1 MKRRVGVRAFF
12 FLVVCLLPTSLWPQG
27 QQNPSVGDRRSRP
40 LFIRGQV
47 RSAETEMTLDM
58 VRLNLE
64 RPQGGIVQQKFTD
77 SNGSFEFA
85 GIPGGNYRIIAS
97 RDGYE
102 DATMDV
108 ELFSVPRSAVMVYMQ
123 PKRTEAHNTSDTLV
137 SARYYAIPKKARKE
151 YEKGVEQLFEKR
163 NYDLSVV
170 HFRKAIELYPDYYE
184 AYSSLGIALLD
195 LKNLDE
201 AKTCF
206 LKSIE
211 LNDKNAQ
218 PYFALGGLYNSQ
230 QHFGQAEEILLK
242 GVAVDGRA
250 WQGHFEL
257 GKAYWGMGNWARAEE
272 HALRAQEIYQGFPS
286 LHLLLANIY
295 LRKQAYPQALTAL
308 DTFLKLAPNSPMS
321 VEVRQVADKLRAN
334 LTAHKKSEK

>member
-1 MKRRVGVRAFF
+1 MKRKIGVRAF
-12 FLVVCLLPTSLWPQG
+12 FLVVCLLPASLWAQG
-27 QQNPSVGDRRSRP
+27 QQNPSAGDRRSRP
-40 LFIRGQV
+40 LYIRGQV

-77 SNGSFEFA
+77 SNGNFEFP
-85 GIPGGNYRIIAS
+85 GLPGGTYRIIAY

-108 ELFSVPRSAVMVYMQ
+108 ELFAVPRIGVMVYMQ
-123 PKRTEAHNTSDTLV
+123 PKRRDTYNTSDTTV

-151 YEKGVEQLFEKR
+151 YEKGVEELFEKQR
-163 NYDLSVV
+163 YEESVV
-170 HFRKAIELYPDYYE
+170 RFRKAIELYPEYYE

-195 LKNLDE
+195 MKNYDE

-211 LNDKNAQ
+211 LDDKHAQ
-218 PYFALGGLYNSQ
+218 AYFALGGLYNGQ
-230 QHFGQAEEILLK
+230 QQFQQAEEILLR

-257 GKAYWGMGNWARAEE
+257 GKAYWGMRNWAKAEE

-295 LRKQAYPQALTAL
+295 LRKQAYPQALTELNA
-308 DTFLKLAPNSPMS
+308 FLKLAPNSPMS
-321 VEVRQVADKLRAN
+321 GEVRQAVDKLRAN
-334 LTAHKKSEK
+334 LAADKKSDR